1 MIQSMILGEF
11 FHHSVLKGLSM
22 SENVRRSIYLTP
34 EMAEQIDIYANS
46 KCIPFNQAVRQLIEK
61 SLTLTAYSEGENT
74 VRNFIHEEINNSLGP
89 YMSQINGILERRII
103 PICAKASRTSAI
115 SFAVIIGML
124 TENYTDGRTH
134 EQILSTAMKFAGQYL
149 KEKPR
154 SEAENLSSARE
165 LLNSAYGFGNTDDG
179 V

>member
-1 MIQSMILGEF
+1 MNQNIRKTVHLNEDTIEQINLLAASKHINFSEAVRLLIEESLDINAARANQSMI
-11 FHHSVLKGLSM
+11 
-22 SENVRRSIYLTP
+22 
-34 EMAEQIDIYANS
+34 
-46 KCIPFNQAVRQLIEK
+46 
-61 SLTLTAYSEGENT
+61 
-74 VRNFIHEEINNSLGP
+74 RNYIHEEVNNSLGP
-89 YMSQINGILERRII
+89 YMSQISGILERRII